1 MKISTNTNPTDP
13 TKIEPLFKAL
23 VAMYLVLLS
32 LSLLVLKVYEIRPY
46 IYYILV
52 AAIAVIVFLQIMAFP
67 PDRRKSMFILLQIML
82 LGVSVIWSM
91 TLKYFYYIGR
101 TDVMGHTWLAQNLLQ
116 TAHVSAIFDVYQAF
130 PLWHILTVTLYAL
143 SGMPVDL
150 NQIMYLACGLIF
162 LVLPVGVY
170 LVSFKLCRSQK
181 IALLSA
187 LIISLNSDILI
198 IGMYSIARSVA
209 SFFLVVLLLIFLSDR
224 TTNKKETTKML
235 ALALCL
241 TLAII
246 VFHTVSILFILS
258 MLLVVYVLQKFLV
271 RGGGSPIV
279 SGKYLLASIAITA
292 AYWLIFARNLVD
304 LVVSDLTA
312 SETMTMALPT
322 AASGA
327 STSELF
333 NYLQYMPL
341 LLFVIVG
348 ILIVLRSQ
356 RFGKEMKLFGIA
368 TLLFIPLA
376 FPGPLLL
383 IGKLNENFDLSRF
396 NEYTFL
402 FMGILAAVGLA
413 VLYQRNSRLLKA
425 LCIVV
430 FAAWILF
437 SVSNDFVASD
447 NPLVK
452 RTFYTSYMTEG
463 EITGMDSIL
472 GITQASAGYM
482 LSDYVSGRYVQFSS
496 LGPDYPFQPTV
507 AEAYAPDN
515 LLLKSNS
522 SDVILIRENELA
534 KRPMKLVNL
543 TTPQYNYAPH
553 ESQIVYFDMDDGV
566 FDNLGEMNQIYNSSA
581 VVGYN

>member
-1 MKISTNTNPTDP
+1 
-13 TKIEPLFKAL
+13 
-23 VAMYLVLLS
+23 
-32 LSLLVLKVYEIRPY
+32 
-46 IYYILV
+46 
-52 AAIAVIVFLQIMAFP
+52 
-67 PDRRKSMFILLQIML
+67 
-82 LGVSVIWSM
+82 
-91 TLKYFYYIGR
+91 
-101 TDVMGHTWLAQNLLQ
+101 
-116 TAHVSAIFDVYQAF
+116 
-130 PLWHILTVTLYAL
+130 
-143 SGMPVDL
+143 
-150 NQIMYLACGLIF
+150 
-162 LVLPVGVY
+162 
-170 LVSFKLCRSQK
+170 VSFKLCRSQK

-452 RTFYTSYMTEG
+452 RTFYTSYMTES